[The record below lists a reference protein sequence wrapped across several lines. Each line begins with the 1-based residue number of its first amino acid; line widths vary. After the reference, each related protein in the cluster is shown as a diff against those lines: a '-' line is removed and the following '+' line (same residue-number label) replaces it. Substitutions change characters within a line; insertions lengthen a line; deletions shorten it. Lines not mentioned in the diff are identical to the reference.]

1 MNAPETP
8 RFPLFALG
16 RHRLG
21 SDGAGVTTLAA
32 ARGCPLRCKYCLNP
46 QSLRA
51 ETPARMVS
59 PAQLYEMTRVDDL
72 YFQATG
78 GGVTFGGGEP
88 LLYAPFIAAFR
99 EICGAAWRL
108 RAETSLNLPEEAAR
122 LALSCLDEAIVD
134 IKDANPRIY
143 RAYTGKGNARTLANL
158 RLALDT
164 LGPERV
170 LVRVPRIP
178 GFNTEKDVEKTI
190 AALRDMGATRLDAFT
205 YRIPRE
211 ESSCP

>member
-143 RAYTGKGNARTLANL
+143 RAYTGKGRVHLPHSQRGEFTPVKCAASPAGISASAHLSNRL
-158 RLALDT
+158 R
-164 LGPERV
+164 
-170 LVRVPRIP
+170 
-178 GFNTEKDVEKTI
+178 
-190 AALRDMGATRLDAFT
+190 
-205 YRIPRE
+205 RE
-211 ESSCP
+211 SAKRHGNWRSP

>member
-1 MNAPETP
+1 MYK
-8 RFPLFALG
+8 R
-16 RHRLG
+16 
-21 SDGAGVTTLAA
+21 
-32 ARGCPLRCKYCLNP
+32 
-46 QSLRA
+46 Q
-51 ETPARMVS
+51 
-59 PAQLYEMTRVDDL
+59 
-72 YFQATG
+72 
-78 GGVTFGGGEP
+78 
-88 LLYAPFIAAFR
+88 
-99 EICGAAWRL
+99 
-108 RAETSLNLPEEAAR
+108 LPEEAAR

-205 YRIPRE
+205 YRTVSYTHLAMP
-211 ESSCP
+211 